1 MRTTKKLYQ
10 WDTDQK
16 LFDCDGKYVDFP
28 IGDEV
33 YRIEVIDKEC
43 IIPDELLQV
52 SGTVKVYEC
61 MEYGTVKAFA
71 FYINPRPMPP
81 DYVFT
86 PTQRLTFEGL
96 VKKVDETIGDLQK
109 RADSGE
115 FNGRD
120 YVITESDYDA
130 IAAKTAGKLQPTIGE
145 LARTLETEKTDRERA
160 DISLQKDI
168 SGKLSEPVEGLAVGK
183 YFRVAQIDENGH
195 AVLEAVD
202 APKEGLSITP
212 TGWPAWTA
220 EEQAAARERLGVT
233 DEFNSINTSVGELKG
248 DLVPIKE
255 AILKE
260 NRPLFGWE
268 IGSINTTGANID
280 STNTI
285 RTESGVYYTFPAG
298 TEISVLD
305 DSVQFVVAI
314 YESSTASRTA
324 WASTPVV
331 LQDNCRIR
339 IAMRKT
345 DQSALDDTSISVKLV
360 YQKQYDSTIEEV
372 KYDFAKSNAI
382 IIDEGVNLLN
392 IDDADIVENY
402 YISRTGFELPESGLF
417 ISGYIKCNKNDIFC
431 FNTPGTYL
439 DECVYVY
446 DSHKE
451 WISNQIAT
459 DVSNNIRQVTI
470 QYTNAAYIRFA
481 VNTNIRDTAMIVR
494 GDTYPDEY
502 IPYKNEERK
511 LMDDVYLGTQ
521 AKNDVVAMVA
531 SMGINNPLVGKK
543 IAVTGDS
550 ICFGAGNDGVGYV
563 GIIAER
569 NNMTYQ
575 NLAVSGATITDT
587 TSIQSSNVCITNT
600 IANLDSN
607 ADYIILE
614 GGVNDASYDVELG
627 TPNPLCVFYE
637 TPTTF
642 YGWLDKM
649 FGSVRI
655 KFPTKKIGFIIVHQT
670 QKKFSAFHNGA
681 YYNAIVEMCNKWGIP
696 YCDLNKT
703 CPPFTRFSAE
713 GNAELYAIRQAYTKN
728 GDGWHPNDDGYRL
741 FYVPQIESWLKTL

>member
-1 MRTTKKLYQ
+1 MTTTYNILHLPYMVDIGYQTESGVREIGFDVKPWLEAYGDMTLSIWLTRPGEDVAYPAADVERMGTVLYWTPNGADTAIEGVGRVEVLGLTGEKRKLSGWCKTLVRDTSLSKTQDPPEAAAPWVDSVLGAANRITGMQVATETMEAGSDATAQ
-10 WDTDQK
+10 WDGDAGLLTLGIPSGATGPQGPQGPKGDTGATGPK
-16 LFDCDGKYVDFP
+16 GDKGDPGEPGTPGKDAVVDAT
-28 IGDEV
+28 
-33 YRIEVIDKEC
+33 
-43 IIPDELLQV
+43 LTQ
-52 SGTVKVYEC
+52 SGQAADA
-61 MEYGTVKAFA
+61 KA
-71 FYINPRPMPP
+71 
-81 DYVFT
+81 T
-86 PTQRLTFEGL
+86 G
-96 VKKVDETIGDLQK
+96 
-109 RADSGE
+109 
-115 FNGRD
+115 
-120 YVITESDYDA
+120 
-130 IAAKTAGKLQPTIGE
+130 
-145 LARTLETEKTDRERA
+145 
-160 DISLQKDI
+160 
-168 SGKLSEPVEGLAVGK
+168 
-183 YFRVAQIDENGH
+183 
-195 AVLEAVD
+195 EAV
-202 APKEGLSITP
+202 S
-212 TGWPAWTA
+212 
-220 EEQAAARERLGVT
+220 Q
-233 DEFNSINTSVGELKG
+233 LKG

-260 NRPLFGWE
+260 NSPLFGWE
-268 IGSINTTGANID
+268 IGSINTAGANID

-331 LQDNCRIR
+331 LSDNCRIR
-339 IAMRKT
+339 IAIRKT

-382 IIDEGVNLLN
+382 IIDEGINLLN
-392 IDDADIVENY
+392 LDDADIVENY
-402 YISRTGFELPESGLF
+402 YINRTGFELPQSGLF

-627 TPNPLCVFYE
+627 TPNPLCVFDE

-703 CPPFTRFSAE
+703 CPPFTMFSAE